1 MGRAHQEEVIV
12 IELDIPGYGELRLH
26 HLVLDVNGTIAAGG
40 GLIDGVAEGI
50 AALDGALRTVAV
62 TADTHG
68 TAHSLGE
75 RLGVEVYVI
84 TGPWEAG
91 DKLEL
96 VQELG
101 ADAVVAIGNGSN
113 DALMLR
119 SAAVG
124 VCVIG
129 PEGASRA
136 ALEAADIV
144 VNDICDAL
152 ALLADPRRMLATLRT

>member
-1 MGRAHQEEVIV
+1 M
-12 IELDIPGYGELRLH
+12 
-26 HLVLDVNGTIAAGG
+26 
-40 GLIDGVAEGI
+40 
-50 AALDGALRTVAV
+50 

-68 TAHSLGE
+68 TAHALGE
-75 RLGVEVYVI
+75 RLGIDVHVI
-84 TGPWEAG
+84 TGSWEAG

-96 VQELG
+96 VQDLG

-136 ALEAADIV
+136 TLEAADIV
-144 VNDICDAL
+144 VTDIRDAL